1 MKKWKTTFCILGIL
15 VIHVESNPFEVTSA
29 IMTSN
34 LEQNVDTLQY
44 SNQKTVESGIVQTDT
59 SQLIAILRQQDAK
72 FQALENQIQ
81 ECRHKS
87 QDYQVLAQRLT
98 QMETR
103 LNLTLQE
110 NVDLRATIQNSR
122 RPKRSLERK
131 GRNFLAST
139 ATSDF
144 LIKKPVVAFDA
155 YRNGPFDHEQSILRY
170 DGTLVN
176 AGNGMNV
183 TTGIFTAPHPGI
195 YAFNFHALTRDGTAT
210 YIKIMHNERNVG
222 GAYRRHE
229 GEGDESH
236 IYQSEALE
244 KAEGMLT
251 QSVVVQVEENDQVS
265 VFAYHGNIRDGGW
278 HYTHFNGYLIS

>member
-34 LEQNVDTLQY
+34 SEQNVDTLQY

-122 RPKRSLERK
+122 IKRSLERK

>member
-1 MKKWKTTFCILGIL
+1 MMSCANKRDSNRNLKISNHATF
-15 VIHVESNPFEVTSA
+15 F
-29 IMTSN
+29 
-34 LEQNVDTLQY
+34 LQ
-44 SNQKTVESGIVQTDT
+44 TVESGIVQTDT

-81 ECRHKS
+81 GKKIILEFSSLDKRVFFRDYHETGSDPSALFLECRHKN

-144 LIKKPVVAFDA
+144 LIKNPVVAFDA
-155 YRNGPFDHEQSILRY
+155 YRYYTFE
-170 DGTLVN
+170 
-176 AGNGMNV
+176 
-183 TTGIFTAPHPGI
+183 
-195 YAFNFHALTRDGTAT
+195 
-210 YIKIMHNERNVG
+210 YIK
-222 GAYRRHE
+222 
-229 GEGDESH
+229 
-236 IYQSEALE
+236 ALSLLYGLVYSKSLNA
-244 KAEGMLT
+244 KALKG
-251 QSVVVQVEENDQVS
+251 SSFVVTVFEN
-265 VFAYHGNIRDGGW
+265 RPKC
-278 HYTHFNGYLIS
+278 LI

>member
-15 VIHVESNPFEVTSA
+15 VHVESNPFEVVTSA

-34 LEQNVDTLQY
+34 SEQNVDTLQY

-122 RPKRSLERK
+122 IKRSLERK